1 MHNKENANHGGTD
14 GIATCGTSREAE
26 EGYWA
31 AAIGGRMV
39 HVEFLQH
46 SWEGC
51 PMWLGRGLEKTL
63 AKALVLALVECNFSL
78 AVIQRI
84 DAMVVVVAVV
94 EVLVYY
100 S

>member
-1 MHNKENANHGGTD
+1 MVWPHVGQAAVAEAGG
-14 GIATCGTSREAE
+14 GNG
-26 EGYWA
+26 G
-31 AAIGGRMV
+31 AAIGGRIV

-51 PMWLGRGLEKTL
+51 PTLLGRGLEKTL
-63 AKALVLALVECNFSL
+63 AKALVLALVVCNLSL
-78 AVIQRI
+78 AVIQGKQFV
-84 DAMVVVVAVV
+84 AMVVVVAVA